1 MTTPNRAIATAMVAS
16 TAVFGIAAVTGCGD
30 DSTDTS
36 TLVQQ
41 PPVEVHG
48 SPTRLGWT
56 SFQGMQLPVADQ
68 GPKSVNGA
76 VARGFDHT
84 PVGAGLAAIH
94 ASVRISVATDIQ
106 WALVAQQMLA
116 PGPGRDAWAL
126 ARAQISITSAIS
138 TGAPTVLGYLIS
150 RYSTQA
156 ADIAIYT
163 RQADASLTRNT
174 VTVLWQS
181 GDWRLLLL
189 AQPTVPTVA
198 AVDTTPADMVA
209 LPGH

>member
-1 MTTPNRAIATAMVAS
+1 MLATASVLG
-16 TAVFGIAAVTGCGD
+16 TAAVTGCGND
-30 DSTDTS
+30 RTETS
-36 TLVQQ
+36 ALVEQ
-41 PPVEVHG
+41 PPVELHAP
-48 SPTRLGWT
+48 PTRLRWA
-56 SFQGMQLPVADQ
+56 SFQGMELPVADQ

-76 VARGFDHT
+76 VATGFDHT
-84 PVGAGLAAIH
+84 PPGAGLAAIH
-94 ASVRISVATDIQ
+94 ASVRMSVATDTQ
-106 WALVAQQMLA
+106 WALVGQQMLA

-126 ARAQISITSAIS
+126 ARAQISITSEIS

-150 RYSTQA
+150 GFTPQA

-181 GDWRLLLL
+181 GDWRLLLPPK
-189 AQPTVPTVA
+189 PTTPAVA